1 MPQLRSNFEPGTTRW
16 AVRRSQWIAMGIDE
30 ADFCKPKIGVI
41 NSSSG
46 LSVCYQHLDEL
57 SLLAQE
63 AIRTAGGLAFE
74 IHTVAPSDFITS
86 AGKSARY
93 LMPTRDLL
101 VNDVEVMVEG
111 ACLDGMLMLS
121 SCDKT
126 TPAHLMAAA
135 RLNLP
140 TVIVPCGYQL
150 GGHCQGQDVD
160 IEEVYKAV
168 GACLTGRMSQDLLE
182 EWTRCAINGPGV
194 CAGLATANS
203 MHCLAEALGMALSG
217 SAPIRAGSDRLRE
230 FVRRA
235 GRRVLELVELQR
247 LPRDILT
254 TQALENAIRVAIT
267 TGCSVNTVRHLA
279 AVAVE
284 ADLDLDVVA
293 LFEREAATLP
303 QITQVRPNGPH
314 RIEQYDAAGG
324 VRAVLQRLAD
334 RLNLDVPTVSHN
346 RLGEL
351 LEEPIAIDETI
362 IATLDKPFREDPG
375 LQIVRGNLAPDG
387 AIVKLSAFPE
397 AKHLLEGPAKVFDD
411 ESEALTRLAANAIQP
426 GDIVVLRNMG
436 PVGGPGTVFACSF
449 MAALVGAGLGDSV
462 AVITDGELSGL
473 NRGIT
478 VGQIMPEAA
487 CGGPLAVV
495 QDGDTIRVDLKNR
508 RVDLLVDDKELA
520 ARMAEWRPIQRD
532 LPRGWLRLYAEN
544 VMPLSKGAVLGKE
557 KGTWNAN

>member
-1 MPQLRSNFEPGTTRW
+1 MPSLRSNFEPGTTRW
-16 AVRRSQWIAMGIDE
+16 AVRRAQWIAMGIDE
-30 ADFCKPKIGVI
+30 ADFHKPKIGVI

-57 SLLAQE
+57 SLVAQE
-63 AIRTAGGLAFE
+63 VIRTSGGLAFE

-140 TVIVPCGYQL
+140 TIIVPCGYQL
-150 GGHCQGQDVD
+150 GGHCQDRDVD

-168 GACLTGRMSQDLLE
+168 GACLTGRMSQGLLE
-182 EWTRCAINGPGV
+182 EWTRCAIIGPGV

-217 SAPIRAGSDRLRE
+217 SAPIRAGSDRLRDCLCK
-230 FVRRA
+230 A
-235 GRRVLELVELQR
+235 GRQLLKLIELQR

-254 TQALENAIRVAIT
+254 KEAFENAVRVAIA

-279 AVAVE
+279 AIAVE
-284 ADLDLDVVA
+284 AELNLDIVA
-293 LFEREAATLP
+293 MFEREAATLP

-324 VRAVLQRLAD
+324 VRAVLQRLAS
-334 RLNLDVPTVSHN
+334 RLNLNVPTVSHS

-351 LEEPIAIDETI
+351 LEERIAIDENI
-362 IATLDKPFREDPG
+362 IAPLDRPFREDPG

-387 AIVKLSAFPE
+387 AIIKLSAFPD
-397 AKHLLEGPAKVFDD
+397 ATHFLEGRAKAFDD
-411 ESEALTRLAANAIQP
+411 ESEALAQLAAKTIQP

-462 AVITDGELSGL
+462 AVLTDGELSGL

-487 CGGPLAVV
+487 CGGPLAIVR
-495 QDGDTIRVDLKNR
+495 DGDTIRIDLKKR
-508 RVDLLVDDKELA
+508 RVDLLVDDSELA
-520 ARMAEWRPIQRD
+520 ARLAEWCPPRRK
-532 LPRGWLRLYAEN
+532 LPRGFLRLYAEN
-544 VMPLSKGAVLGKE
+544 VMPLSKGAVLGK
-557 KGTWNAN
+557 